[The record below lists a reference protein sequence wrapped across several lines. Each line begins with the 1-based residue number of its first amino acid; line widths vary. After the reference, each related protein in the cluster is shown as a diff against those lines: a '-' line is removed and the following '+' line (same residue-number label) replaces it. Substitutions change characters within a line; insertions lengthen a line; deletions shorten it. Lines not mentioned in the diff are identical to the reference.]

1 MAEPTKSQDPEEIA
15 AYKVKKRVAKQG
27 LRRIQQQVDE
37 IEQQVAD
44 EKHNARYLLPIL
56 GLLLVLVLL
65 LVFSPDLFREFSQF
79 LNVF

>member
-1 MAEPTKSQDPEEIA
+1 MAQPTESQNPDEIA

-27 LRRIQQQVDE
+27 VRRIQQQVDE

-44 EKHNARYLLPIL
+44 EKHNARFLLPIL
-56 GLLLVLVLL
+56 VLLLVVLL
-65 LVFSPDLFREFSQF
+65 VLVFSPDLFREFSQL